1 MPFTSKPDLTAEL
14 RELERQLADL
24 VPCALPEDL
33 LVRME
38 ASANHAPPAMDEDG
52 SLDQLEAHLGQ
63 LAPATMPMDMLGR
76 MARAMDRWHEHVP
89 VEEKVVSFGT
99 GNPAPA
105 RRPFSAGML
114 AAAAAVA
121 VLGAATALV
130 LPRYLDPAQST
141 GGLATA
147 DDSLIE
153 PEFAVTSMVE
163 PRDAWLLPG
172 SLSHKVTH
180 TSDRGIVMT
189 RDNTPHRCVR
199 VDYIDRIKVQDEEGR
214 EIEIERP
221 SVDIMLLP
229 VETY

>member
-1 MPFTSKPDLTAEL
+1 MPFTSKPELSAEL
-14 RELERQLADL
+14 RELEQQLADL
-24 VPCALPEDL
+24 VPCALPKDL
-33 LVRME
+33 LDRME
-38 ASANHAPPAMDEDG
+38 ASANHAQCPVDEDG

-63 LAPATMPMDMLGR
+63 LAPATMPTDMLGR
-76 MARAMDRWHEHVP
+76 MARAMDLWHEHVP
-89 VEEKVVSFGT
+89 VEEKVVAFGAT
-99 GNPAPA
+99 NPAPA
-105 RRPFSAGML
+105 RRQFGAGML

-121 VLGAATALV
+121 LLGAVTALV
-130 LPRYLDPAQST
+130 LPRFLGPAQAT
-141 GGLATA
+141 GGVVVTA
-147 DDSLIE
+147 DPVIE
-153 PEFAVTSMVE
+153 PGFAVTSVVE

-172 SLSHKVTH
+172 SLSHKVTN

-199 VDYIDRIKVQDEEGR
+199 VDYMDLIKVQDEEGR